1 MHFLEGWML
10 AIMVGKENFEI
21 LDQLNDRIVHSVSL
35 GTDIQKHN
43 PAKHNP
49 EIFSVPSDAE
59 KRNKSVQDRLQLKIT
74 PIR

>member
-43 PAKHNP
+43 P

-74 PIR
+74 PTR

>member
-1 MHFLEGWML
+1 M
-10 AIMVGKENFEI
+10 
-21 LDQLNDRIVHSVSL
+21 HSVSL

-74 PIR
+74 PTR